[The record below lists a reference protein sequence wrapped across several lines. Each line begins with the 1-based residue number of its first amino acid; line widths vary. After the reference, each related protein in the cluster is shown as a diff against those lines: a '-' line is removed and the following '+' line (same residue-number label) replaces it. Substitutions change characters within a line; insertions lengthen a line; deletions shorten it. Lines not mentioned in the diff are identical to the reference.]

1 MTPILLDNLPV
12 WNRLIRFEDV
22 HGQERYGEPIDE
34 HLDIGIALHRGQ
46 DVYARI
52 LRIESAL
59 DFSAILSEEVVQ
71 VKRVSYSYP
80 LWTILLTDLEVLSPL
95 RPEEAGTIRCIG
107 LNYREH
113 AAEMKLPI
121 PKTPT
126 LFLKA
131 PSTINHPFST
141 ITTPHCPDSH
151 DCHLDY
157 EVELAVVI
165 GKTCKGVLEQDA
177 MSYVLGYMTA
187 NDVTARTH
195 QNEVSQWDRGKG
207 FDGFAPIGPV
217 LVSARAVP
225 DPSVLRL
232 RTVLNGEVM
241 QEGAASDMIFTVPKI
256 VSFLSQGCTLPKGTI
271 ILTGTPCGIGV
282 SRNPPVRLVEGDEL
296 FVTISHGLG
305 SLTNPISF
313 KKHKGNEDLMEGR
326 A

>member
-1 MTPILLDNLPV
+1 MTPILLDEVPV
-12 WNRLIRFEDV
+12 WNRLIRFEDG
-22 HGQERYGEPIDE
+22 HGQERYGEPIDK

-52 LRIESAL
+52 LQTESAL
-59 DFSAILSEEVVQ
+59 DLSAVLSEEVAQ
-71 VKRVSYSYP
+71 VKR
-80 LWTILLTDLEVLSPL
+80 VLSPL

-131 PSTINHPFST
+131 PSTINHPSST

-165 GKTCKGVLEQDA
+165 GKACKDVPEQDA
-177 MSYVLGYMTA
+177 MRYVLGYMTA

-207 FDGFAPIGPV
+207 FDGFAPIGPA
-217 LVSARAVP
+217 LVSARGIP
-225 DPSVLRL
+225 DPAVLRL
-232 RTVLNGEVM
+232 RTVLNGKVM

-256 VSFLSQGCTLPKGTI
+256 VSFLSQGCTLQKGTI

-305 SLTNPISF
+305 TLTNPIAF
-313 KKHKGNEDLMEGR
+313 KEPNDNGHLTDAR

>member
-1 MTPILLDNLPV
+1 MTPILPDDQPV

-22 HGQERYGEPIDE
+22 HGQERYGEPIDDK
-34 HLDIGIALHRGQ
+34 LDVGIALHRGE

-52 LRIESAL
+52 LRTESAL
-59 DFSAILSEEVVQ
+59 DLSAVLSEETVQ
-71 VKRVSYSYP
+71 VKRV
-80 LWTILLTDLEVLSPL
+80 LARL

-113 AAEMKLPI
+113 AAEMKLSI
-121 PKTPT
+121 PQTPT

-131 PSTINHPFST
+131 TETISHPSSTIVA
-141 ITTPHCPDSH
+141 PHCADLH

-165 GKTCKGVLEQDA
+165 GKTCKDVSEEDA
-177 MSYVLGYMTA
+177 MKHVLGYMTA

-207 FDGFAPIGPV
+207 FDGFAPIGPA
-217 LVSARAVP
+217 LVSSRVIP
-225 DPSVLRL
+225 DPSVLQL
-232 RTVLNGEVM
+232 RTVLNGKVM
-241 QEGAASDMIFTVPKI
+241 QQGEASDMIFTVPRI
-256 VSFLSQGCTLPKGTI
+256 VSFPSQGCTLQRGTI

-305 SLTNPISF
+305 SLTNPIAF
-313 KKHKGNEDLMEGR
+313 KESKGSEHR
-326 A
+326 CR

>member
-1 MTPILLDNLPV
+1 MTPILLDDLPV

-34 HLDIGIALHRGQ
+34 DLDVGIALHRGQ

-52 LRIESAL
+52 LQTQSAL
-59 DFSAILSEEVVQ
+59 DLTAVLSEEIVQ
-71 VKRVSYSYP
+71 VKK
-80 LWTILLTDLEVLSPL
+80 VLSPL

-113 AAEMKLPI
+113 AAEMNLPL
-121 PKTPT
+121 PKIPT
-126 LFLKA
+126 LFLKP
-131 PSTINHPFST
+131 PSTINHPSSPV
-141 ITTPHCPDSH
+141 TTPHSPDLH

-157 EVELAVVI
+157 EVELALVV
-165 GKTCKGVLEQDA
+165 GQTCKDVPEEDA
-177 MSYVLGYMTA
+177 MRYVLGYMTA

-195 QNEVSQWDRGKG
+195 QSEVSQWDRGKG
-207 FDGFAPIGPV
+207 FDGFAPIGPA
-217 LVSARAVP
+217 LVSARVVP

-232 RTVLNGEVM
+232 RTVLNGTVM
-241 QEGAASDMIFTVPKI
+241 QQGEASDMIFSVPEI
-256 VSFLSQGCTLPKGTI
+256 VSFLSQGCTLQKGTI

-305 SLTNPISF
+305 TLTNSIAS
-313 KKHKGNEDLMEGR
+313 KETK
-326 A
+326 

>member
-1 MTPILLDNLPV
+1 MTPILLDDLPV

-22 HGQERYGEPIDE
+22 HGQERYGEPVDE
-34 HLDIGIALHRGQ
+34 QLDIGIALHRGE
-46 DVYARI
+46 DVHARI
-52 LRIESAL
+52 LRTDSAL
-59 DFSAILSEEVVQ
+59 DLSAALSEEIVQ
-71 VKRVSYSYP
+71 VKR
-80 LWTILLTDLEVLSPL
+80 VLSPL

-113 AAEMKLPI
+113 AAEMKLTI

-131 PSTINHPFST
+131 TETINHPSST
-141 ITTPHCPDSH
+141 ITTPHCPDAH

-165 GKTCKGVLEQDA
+165 GRTCKDVPEEEA
-177 MSYVLGYMTA
+177 MRYVLGYMTA

-207 FDGFAPIGPV
+207 FDGFAPIGPA
-217 LVSARAVP
+217 LVSARVVP
-225 DPSVLRL
+225 DPSVLQL
-232 RTVLNGEVM
+232 RTVLNGQVM
-241 QEGAASDMIFTVPKI
+241 QQGEASDMIFTVPKI
-256 VSFLSQGCTLPKGTI
+256 VSFLSQGCTLQKGTI

-305 SLTNPISF
+305 SLTNPIAF
-313 KKHKGNEDLMEGR
+313 KQPEANGHCIEARG
-326 A
+326 